1 MEDKV
6 QCVILN
12 DLQNIHWMKH
22 QYSDRWFADPF
33 ILNVDEENI
42 ILLVEEFCYSF
53 SKGRI
58 AKLVVSRK
66 DYILKEMKIVLEEP
80 YEYDLLTDSMI
91 KNNDLSHL
99 PLTDATVLHWND
111 TNYILSTKLPFP
123 NDKDLYLFNFD
134 YEKMV
139 IDDKPVKK
147 VKFGGKVA
155 RNAGEV
161 FVVDGQYYRPAQD
174 CNKNYGNGIVI
185 QRIESVGER
194 FLFSEVKTFFSTN
207 KKMDLG
213 YHTFNMYK
221 GLIVVD
227 GHGHRRKLLFMI
239 YSILVNIKGMWKNK
253 R

>member
-1 MEDKV
+1 MLLFDRIRKYCLSSAWNIGFVEDKV

-80 YEYDLLTDSMI
+80 WHLSFPFILRKNDKIYIIPESCKAAVTAVYEYDLLTDSMI

-139 IDDKPVKK
+139 IDDKPV
-147 VKFGGKVA
+147 
-155 RNAGEV
+155 
-161 FVVDGQYYRPAQD
+161 P
-174 CNKNYGNGIVI
+174 
-185 QRIESVGER
+185 
-194 FLFSEVKTFFSTN
+194 
-207 KKMDLG
+207 
-213 YHTFNMYK
+213 
-221 GLIVVD
+221 
-227 GHGHRRKLLFMI
+227 
-239 YSILVNIKGMWKNK
+239 LVS